1 MRPMIIDTYG
11 SQQDIAATLL
21 SQLGVRHGDMIF
33 SKDMMNPAINH
44 FAFFLPND
52 GIGMITDDNTLIY
65 DNTQQKV
72 VYDSGKKKGMNL
84 EYGKALLQVLFDDI
98 AKR

>member
-1 MRPMIIDTYG
+1 MRPTTINTYG

-21 SQLGVRHGDMIF
+21 SQLGIKHDDLIF
-33 SKDMMNPAINH
+33 SKDMMNASISH

-52 GIGMITDDNTLIY
+52 GLGMIKDDNTLIY
-65 DNTQQKV
+65 DNIQQKV
-72 VYDSGKKKGMNL
+72 VYDTGKKKGINL
-84 EYGKALLQVLFDDI
+84 MAGKAMLQVLFDDI